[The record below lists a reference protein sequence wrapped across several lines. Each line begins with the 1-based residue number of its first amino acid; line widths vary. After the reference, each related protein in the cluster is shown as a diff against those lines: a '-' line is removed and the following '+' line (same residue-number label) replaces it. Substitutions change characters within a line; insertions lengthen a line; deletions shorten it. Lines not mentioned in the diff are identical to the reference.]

1 MYQLYLAYIILFVC
15 LQNGDNTE
23 SEIEDHAT
31 VAPYIIEAGSAMHD
45 YNTLVIE
52 NLIYLD
58 VDDLCCCCSWVVLQH
73 RLP

>member
-1 MYQLYLAYIILFVC
+1 MYQLYLAYIIFVC

-31 VAPYIIEAGSAMHD
+31 AAPYTVEVCSAMQD

-58 VDDLCCCCSWVVLQH
+58 IDDLCGCCSWVVLQH

>member
-1 MYQLYLAYIILFVC
+1 MYRLYLVYIIFAC

-31 VAPYIIEAGSAMHD
+31 AAPYIVEAGFAMQD

-58 VDDLCCCCSWVVLQH
+58 VDDLCGCCSWVVLQH